1 MALVSPF
8 TGYRPPVQ
16 QTPQQQAAGLSV
28 SSAAAAYAQQ
38 RAGYSPHAVMQEGT
52 VTVQNG
58 VPGVMIK
65 YNVAGGGSST
75 EWTPLP
81 GYQGGNVDMNAIGGG
96 GGGSSAA
103 GGGFPGGASYVGMR
117 GLNPFVSQILSLV
130 SAAGQRP
137 SWAGASSAPDA
148 SPGDPGWVAP
158 SGSDWTQQ
166 PGFFESGN
174 QADPLAPRYE
184 GAQSLEQLLKVVRN
198 LTQSARGR
206 LQTPS

>member
-1 MALVSPF
+1 MPLTNPF

-16 QTPQQQAAGLSV
+16 QTPQQQVGPSV
-28 SSAAAAYAQQ
+28 ANAAAAYAQQ

-81 GYQGGNVDMNAIGGG
+81 GYQGGNVDMNAVGGG
-96 GGGSSAA
+96 GGGSAA
-103 GGGFPGGASYVGMR
+103 GGGGFSGMGGGFVGMR
-117 GLNPFVSQILSLV
+117 GLSPFVQQLSQLLLGRSGV
-130 SAAGQRP
+130 
-137 SWAGASSAPDA
+137 SSAPNA

-158 SGSDWTQQ
+158 SASDWVKQ
-166 PGFFESGN
+166 PGFYDE
-174 QADPLAPRYE
+174 QPDQLPADP
-184 GAQSLEQLLKVVRN
+184 
-198 LTQSARGR
+198 
-206 LQTPS
+206 QTPSYQSNAPSLEALLKMVRQQTQAAKARVASIAR